1 MRLCVCAS
9 VRRCMTCVSV
19 YLCWS
24 ICPCVFVGPW
34 VRIRFLLRSLG
45 CRTVDTLV
53 EARRYYPLVE
63 ECQDSYTTLSWGT
76 AFVAT
81 RTTTHTKTTTA
92 VGRIMTATRDG
103 REQADK
109 GLVLLF
115 LPPAI
120 MCLAVCLFVVVC
132 VRVVVCCCCARPH
145 KTSLFSVPHF
155 YKPITFTVFFQH
167 VLHWS
172 PEPVPCALRAL
183 LRHCCFIGV

>member
-1 MRLCVCAS
+1 MYLCTSVGQS
-9 VRRCMTCVSV
+9 VRVFLSVRGCAFVS
-19 YLCWS
+19 C
-24 ICPCVFVGPW
+24 FVHSA
-34 VRIRFLLRSLG
+34 VVQLTS
-45 CRTVDTLV
+45 
-53 EARRYYPLVE
+53 LVE